1 VSVRRFGMACRL
13 VPELREEYLRL
24 HAAVWPGVAQTIT
37 ECGIRNFS
45 IFERDGVLFG
55 YYEYVGDDYEAD
67 QRRMADD
74 PVTREW
80 WARTDPC
87 QLPFVDEDDAGSRA
101 AWQEFTEVWH
111 QD

>member
-1 VSVRRFGMACRL
+1 MPRHGSVLGIK
-13 VPELREEYLRL
+13 PEGIAEYKRL
-24 HAAVWPGVAQTIT
+24 HAAVWPDVLKMIT

-87 QLPFVDEDDAGSRA
+87 QLPFVDEGDTDSRA